1 MPTIVSSTNDGY
13 VRKTN
18 ASTWAGAKSTVS
30 GTAVS
35 TSSSSNVG
43 ISAYKHRFSYYIYRS
58 FFQFDTE
65 DVVDEV
71 DSATL
76 YIRGKSQSAADVMAL
91 QANSGI
97 STLSGSDFNN
107 ITGWV
112 VGSPNGS
119 GGASNIGNVT
129 KYSNEYSSWTTSG
142 YNNIILNANAYQHM
156 QDNDN
161 LYVAVVEYDHDL
173 LDIAPTGYNQSGLY
187 YANASGSFR
196 PYIEYTTVAPSSS
209 TSNSIFFGANF

>member
-13 VRKTN
+13 VSKTN
-18 ASTWAGAKSTVS
+18 ASTWAGAKSTVTGAAFS
-30 GTAVS
+30 A
-35 TSSSSNVG
+35 SSFSSIG
-43 ISAYKHRFSYYIYRS
+43 ISAYRHRSKYYIYRS

-129 KYSNEYSSWTTSG
+129 KYSNQYSSWTASG
-142 YNNIILNANAYQHM
+142 YNDIILNANAYQHM
-156 QDNDN
+156 QDNNN

-173 LDIAPTGYNQSGLY
+173 LDIAPVGYTQSGLY
-187 YANASGSFR
+187 YANAAASYR
-196 PYIEYTTVAPSSS
+196 PYIEYTTVASSS
-209 TSNSIFFGANF
+209 SNSIFFGTNF